1 MPLHWPV
8 KVLIYIHARIITS
21 LVIDLE
27 VPQKIWQPRI
37 LLRAESGT
45 RTAFSNINIYETSRG
60 TEFAILWTTSK
71 QR

>member
-1 MPLHWPV
+1 MPLHWLV
-8 KVLIYIHARIITS
+8 KVLIYARITTS

-27 VPQKIWQPRI
+27 ATQKNLATKFI
-37 LLRAESGT
+37 LRAESGT
-45 RTAFSNINIYETSRG
+45 RTGFSNTNVYETSRG